1 MLDSLSQEDR
11 FVQRSIDDAQYLHV
25 LGDVDLGNVRELAAA
40 MAFPMMQAGRRL
52 VIDLTQCTY
61 IDCSVL
67 TLLVR
72 THAKMGRRLCI
83 VTGSPGIVT
92 LMLEVTGLGRTLPVV
107 PSLAQAF
114 AKA

>member
-1 MLDSLSQEDR
+1 VLDVLSDEDL
-11 FVQRSIDDAQYLHV
+11 FTQQSVDDAQCLHV
-25 LGDVDLGNVRELAAA
+25 LGDVDLGNVRELEAA
-40 MAFPMMQAGRRL
+40 MAFPMMQGRRL
-52 VIDLTQCTY
+52 IIDLTQCTY

-92 LMLEVTGLGRTLPVV
+92 LVLEATGLQRTLPVV

-114 AKA
+114 SIA

>member
-1 MLDSLSQEDR
+1 VLDVLSHEDL
-11 FVQRSIDDAQYLHV
+11 FTQQSVDDAQCLRV
-25 LGDVDLGNVRELAAA
+25 FGDVDLGNVRELEAA
-40 MAFPMMQAGRRL
+40 MAFPMMQDRRL
-52 VIDLTQCTY
+52 IIDLTQCTY

-92 LMLEVTGLGRTLPVV
+92 LMLKVAGLERTLPVV
-107 PSLAQAF
+107 PALAQAF
-114 AKA
+114 ATA